1 MSGVAVVHIGE
12 NSPEQVAY
20 KLMQDIAK
28 VESRRLDASVE
39 DNGTQVA
46 DRKWI
51 LDVFAECILTVRDPM
66 SRLR

>member
-28 VESRRLDASVE
+28 VESRRLDAASE
-39 DNGTQVA
+39 DNGTALA

-51 LDVFAECILTVRDPM
+51 LDAFAECILTVRDPM